1 MIVLHRKQ
9 SAVVDLNCRII
20 SNVCNYVW
28 RNIPVLT
35 VLTVK
40 WAVKNAAKSHK
51 NTQHSVQNYETH
63 SYPIVDTTK
72 NMKV

>member
-1 MIVLHRKQ
+1 MIFSVEHWALLLVLTVEL
-9 SAVVDLNCRII
+9 SAM
-20 SNVCNYVW
+20 SNYVR

-40 WAVKNAAKSHK
+40 WAVKNTAKSHK
-51 NTQHSVQNYETH
+51 NAEHNVQNYETH